1 MNFPR
6 LLALW
11 LCLSGLGLAT
21 PLWTQPQK
29 ASWTHPAG
37 VSLKIAGRPKVDQ
50 NDDGALRIET
60 EEYLVQ
66 ILAFSEK
73 DKARAASDQLIGTTE
88 AAFPDLEFSAAELF
102 AQPDGRVAAMQ
113 QGMSE
118 GIGFLLAN
126 VSQKNRYALFFA
138 VLKTRESKDA
148 VLALMSA
155 LRFAEPRDIRPAP

>member
-1 MNFPR
+1 MKSRR

-11 LCLSGLGLAT
+11 LCLSGLALT
-21 PLWTQPQK
+21 KPLWTQSQQ
-29 ASWTHPAG
+29 ATWTNSPAG
-37 VSLKIAGRPKVDQ
+37 VSLQVAGRPKIDQ

-73 DKARAASDQLIGTTE
+73 DKAKAASDQLIGTTE
-88 AAFPDLEFSAAELF
+88 AAFPDLEFAPAELF
-102 AQPDGRVAAMQ
+102 AQSDGRVASMQ

-118 GIGFLLAN
+118 GIGFLMAN
-126 VSQKNRYALFFA
+126 VSQKNRYAVFFA

-155 LRFAEPRDIRPAP
+155 LRFAGERS

>member
-1 MNFPR
+1 MNLRR
-6 LLALW
+6 LLVLW
-11 LCLSGLGLAT
+11 LGLSGLIAAR

-37 VSLKIAGRPKVDQ
+37 VTLKIAGRPKVDQ

-66 ILAFSEK
+66 ILAFSDKE
-73 DKARAASDQLIGTTE
+73 KARAAADQLIGTTE
-88 AAFPDLEFSAAELF
+88 AAFPGLEFSPAELF

-118 GIGFLLAN
+118 GIGFLMAN
-126 VSQKNRYALFFA
+126 VSQKNRYAVFFA
-138 VLKTRESKDA
+138 VMKTRESKDA

-155 LRFAEPRDIRPAP
+155 LRFADERS